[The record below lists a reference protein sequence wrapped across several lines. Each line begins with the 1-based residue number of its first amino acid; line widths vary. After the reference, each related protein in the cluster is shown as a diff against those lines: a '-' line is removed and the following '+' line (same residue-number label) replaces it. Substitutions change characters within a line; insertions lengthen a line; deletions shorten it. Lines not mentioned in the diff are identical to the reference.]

1 MEHPQP
7 EKPQIVFLF
16 SDTGGGHR
24 SGAEA
29 IIEAIN
35 LEYPGQYTMEMVDI
49 FRDYAPA
56 PLNKAPEFYPALS
69 KMKDFWKF
77 GYEVSNGRRR
87 IRSFYSMVYPLLRRS
102 VHRLVDENPCDLI
115 VSVHPIANTLVLR
128 ALGKRRVPF
137 ATVVTDMVSTH
148 ASWYDPRADLVIV
161 STEIARLHALKNG
174 LDPRRVKV
182 VGLPVGNRFCQPMGD
197 RTLLRK
203 KLGWPVDLPVVL
215 LVGGGDGMGPLEQ
228 TAVAI
233 QNTGCKAAL
242 VIICGRNR
250 KLRTRLERHDWTM
263 PIFIYGFVNEMPDF
277 MRAADILVTKAG
289 PGTISEGFIAGLPM
303 ILYSRVPGQEDGNV
317 TYVVNEG
324 AGLWAPHPEH
334 TAELVNSWIIDADE
348 RQRFAVRSCELAR
361 PQASRE
367 IARFLVAQV
376 GRKADNL
383 GIPKGL

>member
-1 MEHPQP
+1 MKHPQP

-35 LEYPGQYTMEMVDI
+35 LEYPDQYAMEMVDI
-49 FRDYAPA
+49 FREYAPS

-69 KMKDFWKF
+69 RMKDIWKF
-77 GYEVSNGRRR
+77 GYDVSNGRRR
-87 IRSFYSMVYPLLRRS
+87 IRSFYTMVYPLLRRS
-102 VHRLVDENPCDLI
+102 VHRLVDENPCDLL

-148 ASWYDPRADLVIV
+148 ASWYDTRADLVIV

-174 LDPRRVKV
+174 LDPERVKV
-182 VGLPVGNRFCQPMGD
+182 VGMPVANRFCQPMGD
-197 RTLLRK
+197 RTLLRQ

-215 LVGGGDGMGPLEQ
+215 LVGGGDGMGPLDQ
-228 TAVAI
+228 TAQAT
-233 QNTGCKAAL
+233 QAACENANCQAAL
-242 VIICGRNR
+242 VVICGRNR
-250 KLRTRLERHDWTM
+250 KLRTRLERRNWSM
-263 PIFIYGFVNEMPDF
+263 PVFIYGFVNDMPDF

-317 TYVVNEG
+317 NYVVNEG

-334 TAELVNSWIIDADE
+334 TAELVKNWLIDSDE
-348 RQRFAVRSCELAR
+348 REEFAARSCQLAR
-361 PQASRE
+361 PKATRE
-367 IARFLVAQV
+367 IARYLVAQV
-376 GRKADNL
+376 GHKAW
-383 GIPKGL
+383 

>member
-7 EKPQIVFLF
+7 ERPQIVFLF

-35 LEYPGQYTMEMVDI
+35 LEFPDQYSMEMVDI
-49 FRDYAPA
+49 FREYAPA
-56 PLNKAPEFYPALS
+56 PFNKAPEFYPALS

-77 GYEVSNGRRR
+77 SYEVSNGRRR

-102 VHRLVDENPCDLI
+102 VHRLVDENPCDLL

-174 LDPRRVKV
+174 LDPQRVKV
-182 VGLPVGNRFCQPMGD
+182 IGLPVGDRFCHPMGD

-203 KLGWPVDLPVVL
+203 KLGWPLDLPVVL
-215 LVGGGDGMGPLEQ
+215 MVGGGDGMGPLEH
-228 TAVAI
+228 TALAI
-233 QNTGCKAAL
+233 QNTNSHAAL
-242 VIICGRNR
+242 VVICGRNR
-250 KLRTRLERHDWTM
+250 KLRARLERHAWTM
-263 PIFIYGFVNEMPDF
+263 PVFIYGFINEMPDF

-317 TYVVNEG
+317 SYVVNEG

-334 TAELVNSWIIDADE
+334 TAELVKSWLVDSDE
-348 RQRFAVRSCELAR
+348 RQRFAARSCQLAR

-367 IARFLVAQV
+367 IARYLVAQV
-376 GRKADNL
+376 GHKAGD
-383 GIPKGL
+383 ID

>member
-1 MEHPQP
+1 MDHPQL

-35 LEYPGQYTMEMVDI
+35 LEFPGQYAMAMVDI
-49 FRDYAPA
+49 FTEYAPIPFNRA
-56 PLNKAPEFYPALS
+56 PQFWPALS
-69 KMKDFWKF
+69 AMKDFWKF
-77 GYEVSNGRRR
+77 SYEVSNGRRR
-87 IRSFYSMVYPLLRRS
+87 IRSFYSMVYPLVRRS

-115 VSVHPIANTLVLR
+115 VSLHPIANTLVLR
-128 ALGKRRVPF
+128 ALGKRRRVPF
-137 ATVVTDMVSTH
+137 VTVVTDMVSTH

-182 VGLPVGNRFCQPMGD
+182 VGMPVADRFCQPMGD

-203 KLGWPVDLPVVL
+203 KIGWPVDLPVVL

-228 TAVAI
+228 NALAI
-233 QNTGCKAAL
+233 QNANCRAAL
-242 VIICGRNR
+242 VVICGRNR
-250 KLRTRLERHDWTM
+250 KLRAHIEGHDWNM
-263 PIFIYGFVNEMPDF
+263 PTFIYGFVNEMPDF

-324 AGLWAPHPEH
+324 AGLWAPHPEQ
-334 TAELVNSWIIDADE
+334 TAELVKSWLEDPGE
-348 RQRFAVRSCELAR
+348 RQRFAARSCELAR
-361 PQASRE
+361 PQATRE
-367 IARFLVAQV
+367 IARWLVAQV
-376 GRKADNL
+376 GRKAGEMD
-383 GIPKGL
+383 